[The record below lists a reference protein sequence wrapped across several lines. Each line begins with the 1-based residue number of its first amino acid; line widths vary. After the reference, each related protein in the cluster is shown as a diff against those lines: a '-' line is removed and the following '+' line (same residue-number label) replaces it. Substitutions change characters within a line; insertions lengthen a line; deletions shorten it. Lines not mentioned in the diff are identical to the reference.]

1 MNSLVSSEPN
11 ATSQNNINA
20 ALLATYDYIDSYK
33 KDTCPQ
39 SFSEVSYN
47 GKVTTLH
54 CQPPKEIIPIVGRIG
69 VDYVKVGTLKSN
81 GELDLSFTNVTNVS
95 GTNSSVISSTD
106 VRRSCCNCRPES
118 HTETV
123 CSTPFTNSCTVNGAE
138 YTFSGCCCLQR
149 YTIVNKWCYEA
160 SEYRWDGCIVLA
172 EVCNY
177 TRQADYT
184 NANICI
190 SQPYIT
196 K

>member
-11 ATSQNNINA
+11 ATSKNNINA

-54 CQPPKEIIPIVGRIG
+54 CQPPKEIIPIVGKIG
-69 VDYVKVGTLKSN
+69 DDYIKVGTLKTN
-81 GELDLSFTNVTNVS
+81 GELSISFSNVSSVS
-95 GTNSSVISSTD
+95 GTNTSVVSSTIVTD
-106 VRRSCCNCRPES
+106 ACTLCQPSS
-118 HTETV
+118 HTETI
-123 CSTPFTNSCTVNGAE
+123 CSEPFSSSSSVNGTE
-138 YTFSGCCCLQR
+138 YTFSGTCCLQR
-149 YTIVNKWCYEA
+149 YTIVNKWCYFA
-160 SEYRWDGCIVLA
+160 SCYWWDGCIVLA